1 MSASAKPVVDGWDAY
16 SVAQA
21 KAYLLTEAAAVLLQ
35 AHTKKTPGD
44 RAVALRMVS
53 TRCVVRVCDVGK
65 KPRQVAEE
73 ATEDSFHRFLR
84 KTFDLDDKAASAIVE
99 RVKFNAR
106 TLRGQLDLF
115 EKADAS

>member
-1 MSASAKPVVDGWDAY
+1 VSASAKPVVDGWDAY

-44 RAVALRMVS
+44 RAMALRMVS
-53 TRCVVRVCDVGK
+53 AKCVARVCDVGK
-65 KPRQVAEE
+65 KPHQVSEE
-73 ATEDSFHRFLR
+73 ATEASFHRFLR

-115 EKADAS
+115 EKSDAP